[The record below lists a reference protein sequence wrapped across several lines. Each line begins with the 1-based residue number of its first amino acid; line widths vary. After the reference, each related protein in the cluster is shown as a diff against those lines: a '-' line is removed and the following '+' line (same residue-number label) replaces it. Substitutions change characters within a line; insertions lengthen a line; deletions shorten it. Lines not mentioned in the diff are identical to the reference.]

1 VEEAADKAETL
12 TLEEALSIALQ
23 DNLSVDNA
31 VLQVQKA
38 GDAVKAAKT
47 KLLPEFNVSAYESYH
62 LTDEAFTFKKGAFG
76 DFPGIGPIPAETT
89 KISTTPDF
97 TTFLN
102 ATIAQPITQLYEISL
117 YIKQRK
123 VEQSLFGQEL
133 RSKQQEVAED
143 VKKEYYNILKSE
155 SSLAAEKEK
164 ILFLTELYELVNKY
178 VSVGRALESESLD
191 VKARLGKAEYEQFKL
206 GNEMA
211 TEKEKLNKLL
221 GRDINTEFT
230 VTPVSGAQPMTINPK
245 EAGDVALEQRPEV
258 NAAKLNIEYAENE
271 VDLKKSKY
279 IPEVGVQLQ
288 YTANLDI
295 ELLPENTSSVALFA
309 KWDFFDWGERQ
320 AEIAEKRKAV
330 IQAKNLLDESRS
342 QVLID
347 VNTKIR
353 KLEEAAAMI
362 DVAELEQ
369 AAAKERLRV
378 TMNKYKVDSAI
389 LQEVLEAES
398 SLEEKNKDYQEAVLE
413 YWTSRAE
420 LEKAMGEE

>member
-12 TLEEALSIALQ
+12 TLEEALSIALE

-102 ATIAQPITQLYEISL
+102 ATIAQPITQLYEITL

-133 RSKQQEVAED
+133 RSKQQQVAED

-164 ILFLTELYELVNKY
+164 ILFLTELYELVNRY

-221 GRDINTEFT
+221 GRDIDTEFT
-230 VTPVSGAQPMTINPK
+230 VTPVSGAQPMTIN
-245 EAGDVALEQRPEV
+245 Q
-258 NAAKLNIEYAENE
+258 YAENE

-330 IQAKNLLDESRS
+330 IQAKNLLDESKS